1 MTTFNGF
8 LFTEGTMEE
17 KETLIQALTQHLEER
32 PLTMAQVAE
41 VFVQTMDLASEMA
54 CQVDEDDEETLPQIR
69 QHLTQLQSIIENTIP
84 LNH

>member
-8 LFTEGTMEE
+8 LFEEGTMEE
-17 KETLIQALTQHLEER
+17 KDSLSQALTQHLEAN

>member
-8 LFTEGTMEE
+8 SFAEGTMEE
-17 KETLIQALTQHLEER
+17 KDELIQSLTIHVESH

-41 VFVQTMDLASEMA
+41 AFVQTMDLASEMA

-69 QHLTQLQSIIENTIP
+69 QQLTQLQAIIETTIP
-84 LNH
+84 SNH